1 MVASN
6 LIRTQILHSHSSHLH
21 FFLAACTLTSSAARC
36 LHSLRTCT
44 SSAATSPALSLQ
56 VRPEACTLSASVCI
70 KCTVVR
76 ELPRKRA
83 LTVRPLDGVHAVL
96 LAAAEPLRGGQRS
109 DTRLEVHRATEHLL
123 RVAAAF
129 KIHCARGP
137 RRRVRERAGGMGRA
151 RAAHPSCLDL
161 SGTARHESPM
171 T

>member
-1 MVASN
+1 MLRFVKYAMLVN
-6 LIRTQILHSHSSHLH
+6 A
-21 FFLAACTLTSSAARC
+21 F
-36 LHSLRTCT
+36 LRTCFRT
-44 SSAATSPALSLQ
+44 GDTPRAAARATRLALS
-56 VRPEACTLSASVCI
+56 RPGTPARLLHIGHVMRGPDLPAARAAPLWFSEPAR
-70 KCTVVR
+70 VR